1 MENIFFMSFGQK
13 KVQSTRVQQPVWGG
27 WLHILFYVRMR
38 NEMLVVVVLCYF
50 IRRKWVKSV
59 V

>member
-13 KVQSTRVQQPVWGG
+13 KVQSTRVQHPVWGG
-27 WLHILFYVRMR
+27 WLHILRMR